1 MGTVERLRRDI
12 DRGRTGGKVAND
24 SAAVPP
30 GAGVK
35 AADRSPLPERVRLAH
50 DAAVK
55 ADWVERHG
63 AALFAA
69 SVATIALTGFGLWL
83 AWVLASR

>member
-12 DRGRTGGKVAND
+12 ERARTGGKLAAND
-24 SAAVPP
+24 SASVPR
-30 GAGVK
+30 G
-35 AADRSPLPERVRLAH
+35 AADDCAPSPARVRLVH
-50 DAAVK
+50 DADVK
-55 ADWVERHG
+55 VDWIERHG

-69 SVATIALTGFGLWL
+69 SVATIAVTGFGLWL